1 MSPWLKVL
9 PKIPIPLANGPSFGR
24 ELDGLKGEGGG
35 ISTGLL
41 KVDFPSGSSGGLWLE
56 VNKLIGLLHGVSGM
70 FLLKPNML

>member
-1 MSPWLKVL
+1 M
-9 PKIPIPLANGPSFGR
+9 PIPLANGPGFGR

-41 KVDFPSGSSGGLWLE
+41 KVDFPSGSSGGLWLV
-56 VNKLIGLLHGVSGM
+56 VNKLMGLLHGVSGM